1 MKKNLALFFYVLREL
16 ELKIVSLVM
25 KLSTFLLFLFLIQLQ
40 AKEIYSQTTV
50 IQISNNLLTLK
61 DLISEI
67 EKQTDYLFVYS
78 STDVDTNR
86 PVKIHTQS
94 RKVAD
99 ILQDVFSETDITYW
113 FGDNYI
119 SLRKKITE
127 KPASPKL
134 PSLPQQE
141 NKITI
146 KGVVRDEAAVIIGAN
161 ILEKGT
167 TNGTVT
173 DLDGEFSLNV
183 SPNAILIVSYIGYIE
198 QQIQLGASS
207 SSINLVLVEDR
218 QQLDEVVVTAL
229 GIKRQTKTLSY
240 SAAEVKGDDLQNI
253 PEKNLMNSLQG
264 MIAGVD
270 INLSGTGAAGSSAVT
285 IRGNTSISRDNN
297 PLYVIDGVPITRASV
312 TNNSR
317 DMGDALTTLNPND
330 VESISVL
337 KGAAATALYGSRASN
352 GVIIITTKNGSSQ
365 KGVGVSY
372 TGSFGFENYVNPF
385 RGRQTLYGNSG
396 ANGDNSDL
404 YQTTWNEEVHRNWG
418 PRYDGRE
425 LGVLWNN
432 DPSKPLIYSYKED
445 HWDEFMRTGST
456 INNSLSFSGGS
467 DKQKY
472 RASISDMRY
481 AAPLPNSDM
490 NRQTANLSTNT
501 QIGKRITFNARLNY
515 STSKSNNRPN
525 PSRYVQILSIIP
537 TSWDINWLKG
547 PTDKW
552 GAKPDGWML
561 PFSTNDYYR
570 NPYWST
576 YQDYQNDRRDRIAAN
591 ADMRIEITPWLS
603 ITGRMGN
610 ETTTLK
616 ITDIDA
622 YGFLRGN
629 INGTG
634 AVTESSS
641 IYNQFNA
648 DYSLI
653 FQKSFKPF
661 DVTASFGGSITRD
674 TYTRDGIYGN
684 SLIIPFFH
692 VVTNAG
698 QLSAIGSSATTQD
711 VVNQFAKSG
720 INSLYGSAELSYNDL
735 IYLTVTG
742 RNDWF
747 SALSP
752 QNNSIFYPSIGLS
765 YLPSAQFSLPKWWSF
780 AKIRASYAEVGG
792 GSSAYA
798 TKISYDFDAIGYMD
812 TPMLNIP
819 NTIANANLLPYNTR
833 EYEGGID
840 FRFFNNRI
848 GIDYAYY
855 DKKTTNDIV
864 TVTLPQTSGYT
875 GAIVNLGAISNKG
888 HELMLTLVPV
898 AGALNWKFN
907 VAYSHNTGEILDL
920 GGVDEVNVTSNTM
933 GGGID
938 IKQVVGKQPYA
949 IYGYT
954 QKEAEGKKVWEQWT
968 FSYGG
973 QIHQSWRPARDATK
987 TLIGYGVHPNAASI
1001 TSTLTWK
1008 GITLSMMIDSK
1019 WGAKVAYSPEQELI
1033 ERGQSTSTLPGR
1045 DGGLFLEGVYET
1057 GQDANGNP
1065 IYADI
1070 TTAPGYTI
1078 NANPATNLP
1087 NEVAVAG
1094 NEIPY
1099 HVKHFENYYR
1109 EGFTKRVADMV
1120 IFDASYVKFRQVTLG
1135 YSIPQSVFKNLP
1147 VQAMNVSFIGYNLLD
1162 LYNKLPN
1169 GDPTTGGR
1177 TGMNNNVLPSTRS
1190 FTLNLNINF

>member
-1 MKKNLALFFYVLREL
+1 
-16 ELKIVSLVM
+16 
-25 KLSTFLLFLFLIQLQ
+25 LQ
-40 AKEIYSQTTV
+40 AKEAPSQTAIV
-50 IQISNNLLTLK
+50 QISNEALTLK
-61 DLISEI
+61 ELISEI
-67 EKQTDYLFVYS
+67 EDQTDYLFVYS
-78 STDVDTNR
+78 NTDVEVNR
-86 PVKIHTQS
+86 SVKIHTKS
-94 RKVAD
+94 RKVSD
-99 ILQDVFSETDITYW
+99 ILHDVFDESDITYR

-119 SLRKKITE
+119 SLRKKTLE
-127 KPASPKL
+127 PDGSAVTPQRL
-134 PSLPQQE
+134 QQE
-141 NKITI
+141 DKITI
-146 KGVVRDEAAVIIGAN
+146 KGVVNDESGPIIGAN
-161 ILEKGT
+161 ILEKET

-173 DLDGEFSLNV
+173 DLNGEFSLSV
-183 SPNAILIVSYIGYIE
+183 SPNSVLVVSYIGYLE
-198 QQIQLGASS
+198 QQVRVGASPTP
-207 SSINLVLVEDR
+207 INITLAEDR

-312 TNNSR
+312 SNNSR
-317 DMGDALTTLNPND
+317 DMGDALTTINPND
-330 VESISVL
+330 VESLSVL

-365 KGVGVSY
+365 KGIGVSY
-372 TGSFGFENYVNPF
+372 TGGFGFENYVNPF
-385 RGRQTLYGNSG
+385 RGRQTLYGPSG

-404 YQTTWNEEVHRNWG
+404 YPTTWNEEVHRSWG
-418 PRYDGRE
+418 PRYDGRD
-425 LGVLWNN
+425 LGILWNN
-432 DPSKPLIYSYKED
+432 EPDKPLTHSYKEK

-472 RASISDMRY
+472 RVSFSDMRY

-490 NRQTANLSTNT
+490 NRQTANISTNT
-501 QIGKRITFNARLNY
+501 QIGKKVTFNARLNY
-515 STSKSNNRPN
+515 STSKSNNRPY
-525 PSRYVQILSIIP
+525 PSRYIQMFSIIP

-547 PTDKW
+547 VTDKW

-561 PFSTNDYYR
+561 PFSTNDYYQ
-570 NPYWST
+570 NPYWSA
-576 YQDYQNDRRDRIAAN
+576 YQDHQEDRRDRISAN
-591 ADMRIEITPWLS
+591 ADIRIEVTPWLS
-603 ITGRMGN
+603 VTGRIGN
-610 ETTTLK
+610 ELTALK

-634 AVTESSS
+634 AVMESTSM
-641 IYNQFNA
+641 YNQFNA
-648 DYSLI
+648 DYSVI
-653 FQKSFKPF
+653 FHKSFKPF
-661 DVTASFGGSITRD
+661 DVTASVGGSITRD
-674 TYTRDGIYGN
+674 THNRDGIYGN
-684 SLIIPFFH
+684 SLIIPFYH

-698 QLSAIGSSATTQD
+698 QLSATTND
-711 VVNQFAKSG
+711 VNQFSQSG
-720 INSLYGSAELSYNDL
+720 INSLYGSAELSYNDM
-735 IYLTVTG
+735 IYLTATG

-752 QNNSIFYPSIGLS
+752 QNNNIFYPSIGLS
-765 YLPSAQFSLPKWWSF
+765 YLPSVQFNLPKWWSF

-798 TKISYDFDAIGYMD
+798 TKVSYDFNAIGYMD
-812 TPMLNIP
+812 TPMLGIP

-875 GAIVNLGAISNKG
+875 GAIVNLGAIGNKG

-898 AGALNWKFN
+898 ASALNWKLN
-907 VAYSHNTGEILDL
+907 LAYSHNMGKILDL
-920 GGVDEVNVTSNTM
+920 GGVDEVNVTSNSM
-933 GGGID
+933 GGGVD
-938 IKQVVGKQPYA
+938 IKQVVGKQPFA

-954 QKEAEGKKVWEQWT
+954 QKEADGKKVWERWT

-987 TLIGYGVHPNAASI
+987 TLIGYGSHPNAASI

-1019 WGAKVAYSPEQELI
+1019 WGAKVAYNPEQEMI

-1070 TTAPGYTI
+1070 TTADGYTI
-1078 NANPATNLP
+1078 NANPAGNLP
-1087 NEVAVAG
+1087 NDVVVAG

-1109 EGFTKRVADMV
+1109 EGFTKRVVDMV
-1120 IFDASYVKFRQVTLG
+1120 VFDASYVKFRQITLG
-1135 YSIPQSVFKNLP
+1135 YSIPKSVFRSIP
-1147 VQAMNVSFIGYNLLD
+1147 VQSINVSLVGYNLFD

-1177 TGMNNNVLPSTRS
+1177 NGLNSNVLPSTRS
-1190 FTLNLNINF
+1190 FTLNLNVNF

>member
-1 MKKNLALFFYVLREL
+1 MKKQLSNNFNFYVVRV
-16 ELKIVSLVM
+16 LKTEKVSRIM
-25 KLSTFLLFLFLIQLQ
+25 KLSTFLLFFFLIHLQ
-40 AKEIYSQTTV
+40 AKEIYSQTAIV
-50 IQISNNLLTLK
+50 QIRNNTMTLRE
-61 DLISEI
+61 LFSEI
-67 EKQTDYLFVYS
+67 EEQTDYLFVYS
-78 STDVDTNR
+78 NMDIDTNL
-86 PVKIHTQS
+86 PVKIRTQS
-94 RKVAD
+94 RTVSD
-99 ILQDVFSETDITYW
+99 ILQDVFSESDITYR

-119 SLRKKITE
+119 SLQKKTE
-127 KPASPKL
+127 EKQ
-134 PSLPQQE
+134 PSLALLPRMPQD
-141 NKITI
+141 NRITI
-146 KGVVRDEAAVIIGAN
+146 KGTVRDETSVVIGAN

-167 TNGTVT
+167 TNGTVS
-173 DLDGEFSLNV
+173 DLNGEFSLTV
-183 SPNAILIVSYIGYIE
+183 SPNTVLIISYIGYIE
-198 QQIQLGASS
+198 QQIQVGASS
-207 SSINLVLVEDR
+207 TTLNLVLKEDR
-218 QQLDEVVVTAL
+218 QQLEEVVVTAL

-240 SAAEVKGDDLQNI
+240 SATEVKGDDLQNI

-270 INLSGTGAAGSSAVT
+270 INILGTGAAGSSAVT

-297 PLYVIDGVPITRASV
+297 PLYVIDGVPVTRASV
-312 TNNSR
+312 SNNSR
-317 DMGDALTTLNPND
+317 DMGDALTTLNSND

-365 KGVGVSY
+365 KGIGIAY
-372 TGSFGFENYVNPF
+372 TGGFGFENYVNPF

-418 PRYDGRE
+418 PRYDGKD

-432 DPSKPLIYSYKED
+432 DPDKPLVHSYKED

-472 RASISDMRY
+472 RVSISDMRY
-481 AAPLPNSDM
+481 TSPLPNSDM
-490 NRQTANLSTNT
+490 NRQTANISTNT
-501 QIGKRITFNARLNY
+501 QIGKKITFNARLNY

-525 PSRYVQILSIIP
+525 PLRFTQILSIIP

-547 PTDKW
+547 STDKW

-570 NPYWST
+570 NPYWSA
-576 YQDYQNDRRDRIAAN
+576 YQDHQEDRRDRISAN
-591 ADMRIEITPWLS
+591 ADVRIEITPWLFV
-603 ITGRMGN
+603 TGRMGN
-610 ETTTLK
+610 EMTTLK

-634 AVTESSS
+634 AVLESTS

-648 DYSLI
+648 DYSII

-661 DVTASFGGSITRD
+661 DVTASIGGSITRD
-674 TYTRDGIYGN
+674 SYNRDGIFGN
-684 SLIIPFFH
+684 SLIIPFYH

-698 QLSAIGSSATTQD
+698 QLSATTND
-711 VVNQFAKSG
+711 VNQFSKSG

-765 YLPSAQFSLPKWWSF
+765 YLPSAQFNLPKWWSF
-780 AKIRASYAEVGG
+780 AKIRTSYAEVGG

-798 TKISYDFDAIGYMD
+798 TKVSYDFNAIGYLD
-812 TPMLNIP
+812 TPVLNIP

-840 FRFFNNRI
+840 FRFFNNRV

-864 TVTLPQTSGYT
+864 TVTLPQTAGYT

-888 HELMLTLVPV
+888 HELMFTLVPLASV
-898 AGALNWKFN
+898 LNWKLNF
-907 VAYSHNTGEILDL
+907 AYSHNTGKILDL
-920 GGVDEVNVTSNTM
+920 GGVDEVNVTSNSM

-954 QKEAEGKKVWEQWT
+954 QKEIDGKKVWERWT

-973 QIHQSWRPARDATK
+973 QIHQSWRPVRDATK
-987 TLIGYGVHPNAASI
+987 TLMGYGSHPNAASI
-1001 TSTLTWK
+1001 ISTFTWK

-1019 WGAKVAYSPEQELI
+1019 WGAKVAYYPEQEMI

-1045 DGGLFLEGVYET
+1045 DGGLFLDGIYET

-1070 TTAPGYTI
+1070 TTASGYTI
-1078 NANPATNLP
+1078 SANPAANLP
-1087 NEVAVAG
+1087 NDVVVAG

-1120 IFDASYVKFRQVTLG
+1120 VFDASYVKFRQITLG
-1135 YSIPQSVFKNLP
+1135 YSVPKSLFKNIP
-1147 VQAMNVSFIGYNLLD
+1147 VQSINVSLVGYNLFD
-1162 LYNKLPN
+1162 IYNKLPN
-1169 GDPTTGGR
+1169 GDPSTGGR
-1177 TGMNNNVLPSTRS
+1177 DGLNYNVLPSTRS
-1190 FTLNLNINF
+1190 FTLNLNVNF